1 MELREL
7 EYFMAICEELH
18 FTRAAEKLGISQP
31 ALSRQMR
38 TLEDKLGVRLFD
50 RLGKKIAITEAGEIL
65 LEQSGNIFSNI
76 NSVYEQIEELQ
87 NVKKGKLIIGA
98 MSEEL
103 SQLASEVFLELHR
116 KWPQVQ
122 TKILMSDNIEEKVFR
137 NEIDIA
143 LTLMPVENEKLTNIP
158 LYIEEYFLAVSDD
171 HPLADRDIVELEEIR
186 DLSLVLC
193 PINHTCRKLI
203 DAAFASVGFAIQP
216 IIELTEVKSILS
228 LVKAGIGATIL
239 PRTLLDSENDGTLK
253 VIKIENPAICKEIAI
268 VHHKEKYIGYAARCF
283 IDLMVAYVEKTKLNE
298 RVYPENTLLTF

>member
-1 MELREL
+1 M

-65 LEQSGNIFSNI
+65 LEQSGIIFSNI
-76 NSVYEQIEELQ
+76 KSVYEQIEELQ
-87 NVKKGKLIIGA
+87 KVKKGKLIIGA

-103 SQLASEVFLELHR
+103 SQLASVVFLELHR

-122 TKILMSDNIEEKVFR
+122 TKIFMSDNIDEKVFR

-143 LTLMPVENEKLTNIP
+143 LSVMPIENDQLTNIP
-158 LYIEEYFLAVSDD
+158 LYSEEYYLAVSDD

-193 PINHTCRKLI
+193 PKNHKCRKLI
-203 DAAFASVGFAIQP
+203 DDAFTSVGFSNQP

-228 LVKAGIGATIL
+228 LVKAGMGATIL
-239 PRTLLDSENDGTLK
+239 PQTLLDSEKGETLK
-253 VIKIENPAICKEIAI
+253 VIKIENPTICNEIAI
-268 VHHKEKYIGYAARCF
+268 VHHKEKYIGSAARSF
-283 IDLMVAYVEKTKLNE
+283 IDFLVTHVKKTKLNE
-298 RVYPENTLLTF
+298 RVHPENTLLSF

>member
-50 RLGKKIAITEAGEIL
+50 RLGKKIAITEAGGIL
-65 LEQSGNIFSNI
+65 LEQSGKIFSNI
-76 NSVYEQIEELQ
+76 KSVYEQLEELQ
-87 NVKKGKLIIGA
+87 KVKKGKLIIGA

-103 SQLASEVFLELHR
+103 SQLASVVFLELHH

-122 TKILMSDNIEEKVFR
+122 TKILMSDNIEEKVIR

-143 LTLMPVENEKLTNIP
+143 LTLMPIENEQLTNIP
-158 LYIEEYFLAVSDD
+158 LYIVENYLAVPYD
-171 HPLADRDIVELEEIR
+171 HPLANRDKVKLEEIK
-186 DLSLVLC
+186 DLSLILF
-193 PINHTCRKLI
+193 PINHKCRKLI
-203 DAAFASVGFAIQP
+203 DFAFASVGFAIQP

-228 LVKAGIGATIL
+228 LVKAGIGATIR

-268 VHHKEKYIGYAARCF
+268 VHHKEKYIGHAARCF
-283 IDLMVAYVEKTKLNE
+283 IDLLVAYVEKTKLNE
-298 RVYPENTLLTF
+298 RVYNENILITS

>member
-1 MELREL
+1 MEFREL

-38 TLEDKLGVRLFD
+38 ALEDRLGVRLFD
-50 RLGKKIAITEAGEIL
+50 RLGKKIAITEAGEVL
-65 LEQSGNIFSNI
+65 LEQSGKIFSNI
-76 NSVYEQIEELQ
+76 KSVYEQIEELQ
-87 NVKKGKLIIGA
+87 KVKKGKLIIGA

-103 SQLASEVFLELHR
+103 SQLASVVFLELHH
-116 KWPQVQ
+116 KWPKVQ
-122 TKILMSDNIEEKVFR
+122 TKILMSDNIEEKVIR

-143 LTLMPVENEKLTNIP
+143 LTLMPIENEQLRNIP
-158 LYIEEYFLAVSDD
+158 LYIEEYYLAVPYD

-193 PINHTCRKLI
+193 PKNHKCRKLI
-203 DAAFASVGFAIQP
+203 DIACSSMGFAIQP

-253 VIKIENPAICKEIAI
+253 AIKIESPAICNEIAV
-268 VHHKEKYIGYAARCF
+268 VHHKEKYIGSAARSF
-283 IDLMVAYVEKTKLNE
+283 IDLLIAYVKKTKLNE
-298 RVYPENTLLTF
+298 TVYPENSLVTF

>member
-65 LEQSGNIFSNI
+65 REQSGNIFSNI
-76 NSVYEQIEELQ
+76 NSVYEQMEELQ

-103 SQLASEVFLELHR
+103 SQLASVVFLELHR
-116 KWPQVQ
+116 KWPHVQ
-122 TKILMSDNIEEKVFR
+122 TKIFMSDNIEEKVFR

-143 LTLMPVENEKLTNIP
+143 LTLMPVENEKLTNIL

-268 VHHKEKYIGYAARCF
+268 VHHKEKYIGSAARSF

-298 RVYPENTLLTF
+298 RVYPENTFLTF

>member
-65 LEQSGNIFSNI
+65 LEQSGKIFSNI
-76 NSVYEQIEELQ
+76 KSVFEQIDELQ
-87 NVKKGKLIIGA
+87 KVKKGKLIIGA

-122 TKILMSDNIEEKVFR
+122 TKIFMSDNIEEKVFR

-143 LTLMPVENEKLTNIP
+143 LTLMTVENEKLTNIP

-268 VHHKEKYIGYAARCF
+268 VHHKEKYIGSAARSF
-283 IDLMVAYVEKTKLNE
+283 IDLLIAYVKKTKLNE
-298 RVYPENTLLTF
+298 TVYPENMLLTF